1 MSAIPDHCPPP
12 TAETLREAALRHLAR
27 FAATEQGLAQVLD
40 RAVQRWARRYAAH
53 GGEADRIES
62 ERIKSRG
69 VIDRIV
75 EDMRRVGAL
84 DDAAFAR
91 SRSLSLTR
99 SGRSRRAVAASLAQK
114 GIGAEVLSDALEDS
128 LGHRSD
134 DSAQEREL
142 GAALVL
148 ARKRRLGPFGRDEMA
163 PPSDD
168 RDGEVS
174 QMQRHQRSLAVF
186 ARAGFGRD
194 VAERALAMD
203 RMEAEDRVMALKSS

>member
-1 MSAIPDHCPPP
+1 MSAIPDQTPPP
-12 TAETLREAALRHLAR
+12 TAENLREAALRHLAR

-40 RAVQRWARRYAAH
+40 RAVMRWARRCAAN
-53 GGEADRIES
+53 GGETDQIELH
-62 ERIKSRG
+62 RARSRTM
-69 VIDRIV
+69 IDTIV
-75 EDMRRVGAL
+75 GDMRRIGAL

-114 GIGAEVLSDALEDS
+114 GIGAEVLGNALEES
-128 LGHRSD
+128 LGHRSED
-134 DSAQEREL
+134 AAREREL

-148 ARKRRLGPFGRDEMA
+148 ARKRRLGPFMRDKA
-163 PPSDD
+163 
-168 RDGEVS
+168 GEES
-174 QMQRHQRSLAVF
+174 GSPGGEENRLYRHQRALAAF

-203 RMEAEDRVMALKSS
+203 FEEAEDRVMALKSS